1 MFSAISFH
9 GHVVFLVLEDSPR
22 QSLNYP
28 DSGIDFKKELMLVR
42 NEQTLSSGNTVV
54 PILLKNICRG
64 QRQKTGCY
72 GNNYVIGTFPLIL
85 CALYMFLIVL
95 LCLTFDLHLLYTFES
110 HSSFHTQIFPFCV
123 FFFHSKYG

>member
-9 GHVVFLVLEDSPR
+9 GHVVFPVLEDSPR

-28 DSGIDFKKELMLVR
+28 DSGMNFKKELMLVR
-42 NEQTLSSGNTVV
+42 NEQTLSRGNTVV

-72 GNNYVIGTFPLIL
+72 GNNYVVGTFSLIL
-85 CALYMFLIVL
+85 CALYVSHCIIM
-95 LCLTFDLHLLYTFES
+95 FDL
-110 HSSFHTQIFPFCV
+110 
-123 FFFHSKYG
+123 